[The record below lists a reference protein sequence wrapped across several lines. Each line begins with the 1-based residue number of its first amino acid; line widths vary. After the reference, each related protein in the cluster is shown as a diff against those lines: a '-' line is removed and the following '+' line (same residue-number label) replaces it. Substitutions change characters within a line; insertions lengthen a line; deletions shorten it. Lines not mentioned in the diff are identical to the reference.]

1 MQAISSVRE
10 MQIHQAGVGLVRGY
24 RGDARISGQ
33 GNRQRLVT
41 ARLQHERERL
51 AKNAITVTKD

>member
-1 MQAISSVRE
+1 